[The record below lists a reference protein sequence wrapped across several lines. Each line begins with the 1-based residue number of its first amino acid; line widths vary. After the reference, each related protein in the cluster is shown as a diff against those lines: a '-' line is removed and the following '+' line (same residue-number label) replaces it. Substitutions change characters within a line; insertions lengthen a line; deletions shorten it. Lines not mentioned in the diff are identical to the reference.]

1 MHNHHDRTVKI
12 NKQQL
17 IDKLT
22 ENKNAHIEE
31 YKTAVKDYKSEAALQ
46 IKEASK
52 NLKEDNFKKVTLQLI
67 VPVDRTEE
75 YDKVIEMF
83 KWEVQDEVEL
93 TQSEFNEYVH
103 DDNEQAR
110 SAKFSNS
117 YYSSR
122 N

>member
-1 MHNHHDRTVKI
+1 MHHDRTIKI
-12 NKQQL
+12 DKQSL
-17 IDKLT
+17 IEKLT
-22 ENKNAHIEE
+22 ENKTAHIEE
-31 YKTAVKDYKSEAALQ
+31 YKKAVEDFKVEAARQ
-46 IKEASK
+46 IKEATK
-52 NLKEDNFKKVTLQLI
+52 NLKEDNFKKVSLQLI

-75 YDKVIEMF
+75 YDKVIKMF
-83 KWEVQDEVEL
+83 EWEVEDQVEL